1 MASTYAKVIVDSIS
15 NGIRLTTLE
24 CYYPLIIHAQL
35 MTHRM
40 FSRNA
45 QSNRAM
51 PVAKMLEQV
60 RNDPAIPSHWGKN
73 KPGMNADEELTGE
86 GLSYVQSVWDVAADD
101 AYYHSKEL
109 LNNSVHKQVA
119 NRLTMPFQ
127 YIKVIVTA
135 TEWENFFKL
144 RLNDADPTMMELARK
159 MKEAMDDSNP
169 LELDLGDWHLPYLW
183 EVDDSDYGYRI
194 FDLPMEDRRKVSAA
208 RCARVSYNNH
218 DGTDTGIKK
227 DLDLADRLLRDGHLS
242 PFEHVCT
249 PMEYTSYYDVSPNSD
264 WYDVPGVTHQD
275 VNGGLWSSN
284 LRGWVMYRNLI

>member
-1 MASTYAKVIVDSIS
+1 MSEFFYAKVIADSIA

-24 CYYPLIIHAQL
+24 CSYPLMIHAQL

-51 PVAKMLEQV
+51 PVAKMLDQV

-73 KPGMNADEELTGE
+73 KQGMSADEELTGE
-86 GLSYVQSVWDVAADD
+86 VLSYVQSVWDVAADD

-135 TEWENFFKL
+135 TEWGGFFKL

-159 MKEAMDDSNP
+159 MKEAMDSSVP
-169 LELDLGDWHLPYLW
+169 RELSLGMWHLPYVKQENNNGRW
-183 EVDDSDYGYRI
+183 DISAKI
-194 FDLPMEDRRKVSAA
+194 SAA

-218 DGTDTGIKK
+218 DNSSPDIQK
-227 DLDLADRLLRDGHLS
+227 DLALADRLLRDGHLS
-242 PFEHVCT
+242 PFEHQAT
-249 PMEYTSYYDVSPNSD
+249 PMKKDVIDWSSSD
-264 WYDVPGVTHQD
+264 QDWEEGVTHSNRAD
-275 VNGGLWSSN
+275 ELWSGN
-284 LRGWVMYRNLI
+284 FRGWIQYRQLIG